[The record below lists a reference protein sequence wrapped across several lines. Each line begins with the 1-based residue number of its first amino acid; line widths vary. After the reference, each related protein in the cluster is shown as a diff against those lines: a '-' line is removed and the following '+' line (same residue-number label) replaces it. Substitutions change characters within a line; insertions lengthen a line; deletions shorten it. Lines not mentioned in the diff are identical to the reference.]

1 MPALWG
7 MPYIDCL
14 RLKCVTYRFCT
25 RVQSGVT
32 DFLTFKS
39 DDMKIEIDSEFL
51 KALTNLV
58 KWLVVLT
65 LVMA

>member
-1 MPALWG
+1 M
-7 MPYIDCL
+7 Y
-14 RLKCVTYRFCT
+14 TYRFST

-65 LVMA
+65 LVIA

>member
-1 MPALWG
+1 M
-7 MPYIDCL
+7 Y
-14 RLKCVTYRFCT
+14 TYRFST

-32 DFLTFKS
+32 DFSTFKS

>member
-1 MPALWG
+1 MNFKSKVL
-7 MPYIDCL
+7 YTC
-14 RLKCVTYRFCT
+14 RLCT

>member
-1 MPALWG
+1 MSMNSKSKVL
-7 MPYIDCL
+7 YTC
-14 RLKCVTYRFCT
+14 RFCI

>member
-1 MPALWG
+1 MSMKFKSKVL
-7 MPYIDCL
+7 YTC
-14 RLKCVTYRFCT
+14 RFCT

-58 KWLVVLT
+58 KWLVFLT

>member
-1 MPALWG
+1 MNFKSKVL
-7 MPYIDCL
+7 YTC
-14 RLKCVTYRFCT
+14 RLCT
-25 RVQSGVT
+25 RVQSSVT

>member
-1 MPALWG
+1 MET
-7 MPYIDCL
+7 
-14 RLKCVTYRFCT
+14 KCVYLYQYKTTYRFCT
-25 RVQSGVT
+25 RIQSGVT